1 MVSAGILMYCLYLF
15 LFWKCLFT
23 KLYLSCCVIVL
34 FYCFLSAIYVFPP
47 SSNSKFKIK
56 DLQFMMFLYLQTITN
71 NPYKHGSQTS

>member
-1 MVSAGILMYCLYLF
+1 M
-15 LFWKCLFT
+15 
-23 KLYLSCCVIVL
+23 L